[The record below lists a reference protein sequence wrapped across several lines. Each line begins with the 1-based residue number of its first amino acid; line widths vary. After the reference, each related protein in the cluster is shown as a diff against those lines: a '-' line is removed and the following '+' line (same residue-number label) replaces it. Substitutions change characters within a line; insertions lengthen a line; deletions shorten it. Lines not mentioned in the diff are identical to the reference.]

1 MKPNQCR
8 MKLRFQAIVRE
19 TQGMIDNK
27 LDAIIFGAKG
37 GAAKTAR
44 KRRASIANGKRGGRP
59 QTKTLGAFLLR
70 RQLSK
75 QENATLLEAYQR
87 IGTHRHREDFR
98 RLFGLPENVDLN
110 TTDFTRPQ
118 RVGKEMAHVL
128 RSFRLI
134 ANHLLSRP
142 PRKRK
147 PKEYIVEYKQRETW
161 EQDLWENKHPGIP
174 CPPRP
179 KRIHF
184 KRLLVYSFFRNLRAA
199 NPEAAFPT
207 IAAVK
212 QLDSTISDKVAQ
224 AILDDLLA

>member
-19 TQGMIDNK
+19 TEGMIDNK

-37 GAAKTAR
+37 GAAKTNR

-59 QTKTLGAFLLR
+59 QTKTLGSFLLR

-75 QENATLLEAYQR
+75 EENAVLWEAYQR
-87 IGTHRHREDFR
+87 IGTHTQKEDFR
-98 RLFGLPENVDLN
+98 RLFGLPENVDFN

-118 RVGKEMAHVL
+118 RIGKEMAHVL

-147 PKEYIVEYKQRETW
+147 PKEYVVEYRPKETW

-174 CPPRP
+174 CPPRA
-179 KRIHF
+179 KRIYF
-184 KRLLVYSFFRNLRAA
+184 KRLDVYRFFLAMRAA
-199 NPEAAFPT
+199 NPSFSPPTLAA
-207 IAAVK
+207 IK
-212 QLDSTISDKVAQ
+212 NHDSSISDKVAQ